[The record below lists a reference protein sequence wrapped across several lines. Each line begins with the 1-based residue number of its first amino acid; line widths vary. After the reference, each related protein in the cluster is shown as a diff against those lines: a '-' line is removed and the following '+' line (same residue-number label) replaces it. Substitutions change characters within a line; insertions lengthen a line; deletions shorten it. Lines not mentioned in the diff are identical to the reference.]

1 VLSSTDREGDRWEK
15 QGRSGKLL
23 FTERFT
29 EYRDQNG
36 ELMVTAR
43 TVEVF
48 TERPIGQR

>member
-1 VLSSTDREGDRWEK
+1 MSAAGK

-29 EYRDQNG
+29 EYRDQHG

-43 TVEVF
+43 TVEVL
-48 TERPIGQR
+48 TERP